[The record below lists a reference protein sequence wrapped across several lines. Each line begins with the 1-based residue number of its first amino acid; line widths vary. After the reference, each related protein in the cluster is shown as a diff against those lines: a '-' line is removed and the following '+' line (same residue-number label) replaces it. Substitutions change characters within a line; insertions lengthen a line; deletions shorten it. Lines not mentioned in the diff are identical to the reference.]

1 MTTPRRRSIARP
13 IELSG
18 TGLHTGAKT
27 TLTFRPGDAGQ
38 GIQFRRVD
46 QPGAPTIPARHDQV
60 TAVERRVVLGTGET
74 SVATVEHVLAAV
86 AAHALDDLVIELNG
100 PEPPNGDGSAKPFF
114 DALAQAGS
122 TTPAGAPAEIRLTA
136 PLTVREGDAR
146 YVVAPSEALR
156 LTVTIEWPHPLI
168 GRQSGCYDI
177 TTEQF
182 ATDLAAAR
190 TFGFLAEG
198 DALKQKGLAKGASAE
213 AAILL
218 SATGVT
224 GTTLRWPDEFVRH
237 KAVDLLGD
245 LALLGGALR
254 ADVVAFRP
262 SHQGNL
268 TLVRALARLGA
279 LTAPP
284 VMGIEQILGVLPHR
298 YPMLL
303 VDRIVEV
310 VGRERIVGIKNV
322 TFNEAFFQGHFP
334 GHPVMPG
341 VLIVEAMA
349 QVGGLL
355 LMGAVEQPENK
366 IVYFMSMDEVKFR
379 RLIVPGDQI
388 RFELEMLQ
396 FRGRTCRMR
405 GLAYVDG
412 QVAAEAELMAR
423 VVER

>member
-13 IELSG
+13 VELAG
-18 TGLHTGAKT
+18 TGLHSGAKT
-27 TLTFRPGDAGQ
+27 RLTFRPADAGH
-38 GIQFRRVD
+38 GIRFRRVD
-46 QPGAPTIPARHDQV
+46 QPGQPSIPARYDHV
-60 TAVERRVVLGTGET
+60 SATERRTVLAAEET
-74 SVATVEHVLAAV
+74 SVSTVEHVLAAA
-86 AAHALDDLVIELNG
+86 AAHGLDDLVIELDG

-114 DALAQAGS
+114 DALGEAGIAS
-122 TTPAGAPAEIRLTA
+122 LEGAPTEIRLTA

-146 YVVAPSEALR
+146 YVVAPSDALR

-168 GRQSGCYDI
+168 GRQTGCFDI
-177 TTEQF
+177 TAEQF
-182 ATDLAAAR
+182 AAELAGAR
-190 TFGFLAEG
+190 TFGFLADGE
-198 DALKQKGLAKGASAE
+198 ALQQKGLARGASAE

-245 LALLGGALR
+245 LALLGGSLR

-262 SHQGNL
+262 SHEGNL
-268 TLVRALARLGA
+268 TLVRALARLGTLGSA
-279 LTAPP
+279 P

-303 VDRIVEV
+303 VDRIVEM

-322 TFNEAFFQGHFP
+322 TFNEPFFQGHFP

-349 QVGGLL
+349 QTGGLL
-355 LMGAVEQPENK
+355 LMGAVDQPENK
-366 IVYFMSMDEVKFR
+366 IVYFMSIDGVKFR

-405 GLAYVDG
+405 GMAYVDG
-412 QVAAEAELMAR
+412 QVAAEAEMMAR
-423 VVER
+423 VVDR

>member
-1 MTTPRRRSIARP
+1 MTTAHRRSITRP
-13 IELSG
+13 VELSG

-27 TLTFRPGDAGQ
+27 RLTFRPGEPGR
-38 GIQFRRVD
+38 GIQFRRTD
-46 QPGAPTIPARHDQV
+46 QPGRPEISARHDQV
-60 TAVERRVVLGTGET
+60 SAAERRTVLGQGES
-74 SVATVEHVLAAV
+74 SVSTVEHVLAA
-86 AAHALDDLVIELNG
+86 ALAHGLDDLVVELDG
-100 PEPPNGDGSAKPFF
+100 PEPPNGDGSAKSFF
-114 DALAQAGS
+114 ETLAEAGIA
-122 TTPAGAPAEIRLTA
+122 TREGEPTEVRLAA

-156 LTVTIEWPHPLI
+156 LTVTVEWPHPLI
-168 GRQSGCYDI
+168 GRQSGCFDI
-177 TTEQF
+177 TPDRFGAE
-182 ATDLAAAR
+182 LAAAR

-198 DALKQKGLAKGASAE
+198 EELRQKGLARGASPQ

-218 SATGVT
+218 SATGVE

-245 LALLGGALR
+245 LALLGGTLR
-254 ADVVAFRP
+254 ADVVAYRP
-262 SHQGNL
+262 SHEGNL
-268 TLVRALARLGA
+268 ALVRAIARLGSLSA
-279 LTAPP
+279 AP

-322 TFNEAFFQGHFP
+322 TFNEPFFQGHFP

-355 LMGAVEQPENK
+355 LMGAVDQPENK
-366 IVYFMSMDEVKFR
+366 IVYFMSMDNVKFR
-379 RLIVPGDQI
+379 RLIVPGDQV

-405 GLAYVDG
+405 GVGYVDG
-412 QVAAEAELMAR
+412 QVAAEAEMMAR
-423 VVER
+423 VVDR

>member
-1 MTTPRRRSIARP
+1 MTTPHRRSIARP
-13 IELSG
+13 VEVAG
-18 TGLHTGAKT
+18 TGIHTGAKT
-27 TLTFRPGDAGQ
+27 RLTFRPAEAGQ

-46 QPGAPTIPARHDQV
+46 RPDQPGIPAHLEHV
-60 TAVERRVVLGTGET
+60 SAVDHRTVLGAGEA
-74 SVATVEHVLAAV
+74 SVSTVEHVLAAA
-86 AAHALDDLVIELNG
+86 AAHALDDLVIELDG
-100 PEPPNGDGSAKPFF
+100 PEPPNGDGSAKIFF
-114 DALAQAGS
+114 DTL
-122 TTPAGAPAEIRLTA
+122 AGAGIAPREGTPTEFRLAA

-146 YVVAPSEALR
+146 YVVAPSDALR

-177 TTEQF
+177 TPERF

-198 DALKQKGLAKGASAE
+198 EALQKKGLAQGAGPGS
-213 AAILL
+213 AILL

-245 LALLGGALR
+245 LTLLGGHLR

-262 SHQGNL
+262 SHQGNVA
-268 TLVRALARLGA
+268 LVRALKRLGT
-279 LTAPP
+279 LSGPP
-284 VMGIEQILGVLPHR
+284 AMGIEQILGVLPHR

-322 TFNEAFFQGHFP
+322 TFNEPFFQGHFP
-334 GHPVMPG
+334 SHPVMPG

-355 LMGAVEQPENK
+355 LMGTVEQPENK
-366 IVYFMSMDEVKFR
+366 IVYFMSLDNVKFR

-388 RFELEMLQ
+388 RFELEMVQ

-405 GLAYVDG
+405 GVGYVDG
-412 QVAAEAELMAR
+412 QVAAEAEMMAR
-423 VVER
+423 VVDR

>member
-1 MTTPRRRSIARP
+1 MTTPRRRSIAQP
-13 IELSG
+13 VGLSG

-27 TLTFRPGDAGQ
+27 QLTFRPGEPGQ
-38 GIQFRRVD
+38 GIQFRRMD
-46 QPGAPTIPARHDQV
+46 QAGGPAIPARHDHV
-60 TAVERRVVLGTGET
+60 AAAERRTVLAAGET
-74 SVATVEHVLAAV
+74 TVSTVEHVLAAA
-86 AAHALDDLVIELNG
+86 AAHGLDDLVIELDG

-114 DALAQAGS
+114 EALTEAGS
-122 TTPAGAPAEIRLTA
+122 AEHDGTPTQVRLSA
-136 PLTVREGDAR
+136 PLTVREGEAR
-146 YVVAPSEALR
+146 YVVAPSDALR

-168 GRQSGCYDI
+168 GRQSGCFDI
-177 TTEQF
+177 TPERF
-182 ATDLAAAR
+182 ATELAAAR

-198 DALKQKGLAKGASAE
+198 DELKQKGLAQGAGPE
-213 AAILL
+213 AAVLL
-218 SATGVT
+218 SDTGVT

-245 LALLGGALR
+245 LALLGGNLR

-262 SHQGNL
+262 SHAGNL
-268 TLVRALARLGA
+268 ALVRAITRLAMPAG
-279 LTAPP
+279 PP

-322 TFNEAFFQGHFP
+322 TFNEPFFQGHFP
-334 GHPVMPG
+334 DHPVMPG

-355 LMGAVEQPENK
+355 LMGAVDQPENK
-366 IVYFMSMDEVKFR
+366 IVYFMSIDNVKFR

-405 GLAYVDG
+405 GVGYVDG
-412 QVAAEAELMAR
+412 QVAAEAEMMAR
-423 VVER
+423 VVDR

>member
-1 MTTPRRRSIARP
+1 MTTPRRRSIARSV
-13 IELSG
+13 ELAG
-18 TGLHTGAKT
+18 TGLHSGAKT
-27 TLTFRPGDAGQ
+27 RLTFRPAEAGH
-38 GIQFRRVD
+38 GIQFRRLD
-46 QPGAPTIPARHDQV
+46 QPGQPTIPARHDHV
-60 TAVERRVVLGTGET
+60 AATERRTVLAVGEANV
-74 SVATVEHVLAAV
+74 STVEHVLAAA
-86 AAHALDDLVIELNG
+86 AAHGLDDLVVELDG
-100 PEPPNGDGSAKPFF
+100 PEPPNGDGSAKLFF
-114 DALAQAGS
+114 EALAEAGIAPQEG
-122 TTPAGAPAEIRLTA
+122 TPTEVRLTA
-136 PLTVREGDAR
+136 PLAVREGDAR
-146 YVVAPSEALR
+146 YVVAPSDALR

-168 GRQSGCYDI
+168 GRQSGCFDI
-177 TTEQF
+177 NAERF
-182 ATDLAAAR
+182 AAELAAAR
-190 TFGFLAEG
+190 TFGFVADGE
-198 DALKQKGLAKGASAE
+198 ALQQKGLARGANTE

-218 SATGVT
+218 SATGLS

-245 LALLGGALR
+245 LALLGGNLR

-262 SHQGNL
+262 SHEGNL
-268 TLVRALARLGA
+268 ALVRAIARLGA

-322 TFNEAFFQGHFP
+322 TFNEPFFQGHFP

-355 LMGAVEQPENK
+355 LMGAVDHPENK
-366 IVYFMSMDEVKFR
+366 IVYFMSMDNVKFR

-405 GLAYVDG
+405 GMGYVDG
-412 QVAAEAELMAR
+412 QVAAEAEMMAR